1 MDLLSGPH
9 AKMPLIFYIDIF
21 SPPLSFPSQ
30 HFKFFPLDLSPHSH
44 FLHSLCFYSSPLLS
58 LSLIEQERAA
68 RPMRRRQERAVPP
81 RIAQWARTPAAA
93 AGEGHSEGRR
103 GRRQWPFLAQIQQRR
118 PSPATICRRRQFPSQ
133 SASDC
138 PPPPEPTSHRP
149 PPPLSAGDSPP
160 PPRSIGHHPSPPGS
174 AGKKRGGLQRGWRR

>member
-81 RIAQWARTPAAA
+81 RIARGHGLAASERA
-93 AGEGHSEGRR
+93 AEAWRSSGPSRPDPE
-103 GRRQWPFLAQIQQRR
+103 R

-133 SASDC
+133 SLAPSAR
-138 PPPPEPTSHRP
+138 THRHRL
-149 PPPLSAGDSPP
+149 PPLSAGDSPP
-160 PPRSIGHHPSPPGS
+160 HPIYRPPPFPTRIRRQEERRITTRV
-174 AGKKRGGLQRGWRR
+174 ATMRGGRHRRRQR